1 MTFQINEVI
10 NTYNMNSRS
19 KAYTN
24 ANNLH
29 NLKPETLLIYVK
41 FIDDEK
47 NIKKKE
53 LCIFISLSDE

>member
-1 MTFQINEVI
+1 
-10 NTYNMNSRS
+10 MNSGS
-19 KAYTN
+19 KSYTN

-29 NLKPETLLIYVK
+29 YLKPETLLKYVK

-47 NIKKKE
+47 NIKKSE